1 MNTPEI
7 PRQPRR
13 LGRRGRRCAL
23 RRLAAALAAEEARR
37 EAAAEAE
44 AYRIAEENEI
54 LMAYARKCL
63 AAKGVERPDIS
74 MLQRYVNEL
83 YYNNP
88 YEAEQVLNGE

>member
-23 RRLAAALAAEEARR
+23 RRLAAALAAE
-37 EAAAEAE
+37 AEAS

-63 AAKGVERPDIS
+63 AAKGILNPDAS
-74 MLQRYVNEL
+74 MLQEYVHEL

-88 YEAEQVLNGE
+88 YEAEQVLSR